1 MRKIIINFAI
11 KFKKKFTAMNITIVG
26 TGYVGLVTGTCF
38 AEMGTNV
45 TCIDVDKE
53 KIKKLNQGISPIYEP
68 SLDEMIVRNIEKGR
82 LKFSCELKDNVNS
95 SDVIFSAVGT
105 PPDEDGSADLSYVLQ
120 VAKTIGQVMD
130 KYVCIVTKSTVPI
143 GTAKKVKE
151 VINEELKKREIKV
164 DFDICSNPEFL
175 KEGSAVKDFMFPDR
189 IVVGVES
196 EKARNLMEK
205 LYKPFTLNNHKIIF
219 MDVPS
224 AEMTKY
230 AANAMLA
237 TRISFMNE
245 IANLCDKV
253 GANVNEVRNGIGS
266 DPRIGSKFLYSGIG
280 YGGSCFPKDVKALY
294 KIGVEN
300 NCNMSIIQATEQ
312 ANERQK
318 TILFD
323 KLVAI
328 FGDNLKDKTIALWG
342 LSFKPETDDM
352 REAPSL
358 YMLKKLSSCGCKI
371 QVYDPIAMEETKRRL
386 PNIDITYCN
395 DIYSCVK
402 DADAL
407 LLITEWKEFRLPLW
421 EKVKQEMKGN
431 VVLDGRNIYDKE
443 ELKSLGFVYQGIG
456 IK

>member
-1 MRKIIINFAI
+1 MLILLI
-11 KFKKKFTAMNITIVG
+11 KFQNIMNITIVG
-26 TGYVGLVTGTCF
+26 TGYVGLVTGACF

-53 KIKKLNQGISPIYEP
+53 KINKLKKGISPIYEP
-68 SLDEMIVRNIEKGR
+68 SLDDLLTRNIKQGR
-82 LKFSCELKDNVNS
+82 LHFDTELKNNINNS
-95 SDVIFSAVGT
+95 DIIFSAVGT

-120 VAKTIGQVMD
+120 VAKTIGQNMN

-143 GTAKKVKE
+143 GTANKVKD
-151 VINEELKKREIKV
+151 VINNELKKRNINI

-175 KEGSAVKDFMFPDR
+175 KEGSAVKDFMSPDR
-189 IVVGVES
+189 IVVGVET
-196 EKARNLMEK
+196 EKAKNLMEK
-205 LYKPFTLNNHKIIF
+205 LYKPFTLNNNKIIF

-253 GANVNEVRNGIGS
+253 GANVSDVRKGIGS
-266 DPRIGSKFLYSGIG
+266 DPRIGNKFLYSGIG
-280 YGGSCFPKDVKALY
+280 YGGSCFPKDVKALC
-294 KIGVEN
+294 KIGDEN
-300 NCNMSIIQATEQ
+300 NCSMSIIKATEET
-312 ANERQK
+312 NKRQK

-328 FGDNLKDKTIALWG
+328 FGDNLKNKTIALWG

-358 YMLKKLSSCGCKI
+358 YILEKLNNCGCKI
-371 QVYDPIAMEETKRRL
+371 QVYDPIAMNETKRRL
-386 PNIDITYCN
+386 PDVDIKYCDN
-395 DIYSCVK
+395 IYSCVK

-421 EKVKQEMKGN
+421 AEVKKEMKGN
-431 VVLDGRNIYDKE
+431 IILDGRNIYDKK
-443 ELKSLGFVYQGIG
+443 ELNELGFIYKGIG
-456 IK
+456 IQ

>member
-1 MRKIIINFAI
+1 
-11 KFKKKFTAMNITIVG
+11 
-26 TGYVGLVTGTCF
+26 
-38 AEMGTNV
+38 
-45 TCIDVDKE
+45 
-53 KIKKLNQGISPIYEP
+53 
-68 SLDEMIVRNIEKGR
+68 
-82 LKFSCELKDNVNS
+82 
-95 SDVIFSAVGT
+95 
-105 PPDEDGSADLSYVLQ
+105 
-120 VAKTIGQVMD
+120 
-130 KYVCIVTKSTVPI
+130 
-143 GTAKKVKE
+143 
-151 VINEELKKREIKV
+151 
-164 DFDICSNPEFL
+164 
-175 KEGSAVKDFMFPDR
+175 
-189 IVVGVES
+189 
-196 EKARNLMEK
+196 
-205 LYKPFTLNNHKIIF
+205 
-219 MDVPS
+219 
-224 AEMTKY
+224 
-230 AANAMLA
+230 
-237 TRISFMNE
+237 MNE

-294 KIGVEN
+294 KIGVEH

-386 PNIDITYCN
+386 PNINITYCN

-421 EKVKQEMKGN
+421 ERVKQEMKGN
-431 VVLDGRNIYDKE
+431 VILDGRNIYDKE

>member
-1 MRKIIINFAI
+1 
-11 KFKKKFTAMNITIVG
+11 MNITIVG
-26 TGYVGLVTGTCF
+26 TGYVGLVTGACF

-53 KIKKLNQGISPIYEP
+53 KINKLKKGISPIYEP
-68 SLDEMIVRNIEKGR
+68 SLDDLLTRNIKQGR
-82 LKFSCELKDNVNS
+82 LHFDTELKNNINNS
-95 SDVIFSAVGT
+95 DIIFSAVGT

-120 VAKTIGQVMD
+120 VAKTIGQNMN

-143 GTAKKVKE
+143 GTANKVKD
-151 VINEELKKREIKV
+151 VINNELKERNINI

-175 KEGSAVKDFMFPDR
+175 KEGSAVKDFMTPDR
-189 IVVGVES
+189 IVVGVET
-196 EKARNLMEK
+196 EKAKNLMEK
-205 LYKPFTLNNHKIIF
+205 LYKPFTLNNNKIIF

-253 GANVNEVRNGIGS
+253 GANVSDVRKGIGS
-266 DPRIGSKFLYSGIG
+266 DPRIGNKFLYSGIG
-280 YGGSCFPKDVKALY
+280 YGGSCFPKDVKALC
-294 KIGVEN
+294 KIGDEN
-300 NCNMSIIQATEQ
+300 NCSMSIIKATEET
-312 ANERQK
+312 NKRQK

-328 FGDNLKDKTIALWG
+328 FGDNLKNKTIALWG

-358 YMLKKLSSCGCKI
+358 YILEKLNNCGCKI
-371 QVYDPIAMEETKRRL
+371 QVYDPIAMNETKRRL
-386 PNIDITYCN
+386 PNIDIKYCDN
-395 DIYSCVK
+395 IYSCVK

-421 EKVKQEMKGN
+421 AEVKKEMKGN
-431 VVLDGRNIYDKE
+431 IILDGRNIYDKK
-443 ELKSLGFVYQGIG
+443 ELNELGFIYKGIG
-456 IK
+456 IQ